1 MRKLTIMVHLLIIN
15 VKIPANAQYFF
26 SGLLSFVTFNLI
38 DLTPYIRNGLNL
50 FDDELL
56 NQNF

>member
-1 MRKLTIMVHLLIIN
+1 MRKLTIMVHLLIVN

-26 SGLLSFVTFNLI
+26 SGLLSFVTFNLF

-50 FDDELL
+50 YDEELL
-56 NQNF
+56 N